1 MILIRILSQLN
12 FQFKQGHS
20 AFYSEKSDWR
30 FDILFQVFVT
40 RLTLIVKTWHLL
52 KPTFTDKNNLAS
64 FRLLINDKEKASHLG
79 NARGCGDL
87 DSFFT
92 VTNRWLLLTACC

>member
-1 MILIRILSQLN
+1 MILIRILSKLN

-40 RLTLIVKTWHLL
+40 RLTLIVKTWRLL

-64 FRLLINDKEKASHLG
+64 FRLLINDKENKLHIWEMHEGVATLIH
-79 NARGCGDL
+79 
-87 DSFFT
+87 F
-92 VTNRWLLLTACC
+92 LLLPTDGCC